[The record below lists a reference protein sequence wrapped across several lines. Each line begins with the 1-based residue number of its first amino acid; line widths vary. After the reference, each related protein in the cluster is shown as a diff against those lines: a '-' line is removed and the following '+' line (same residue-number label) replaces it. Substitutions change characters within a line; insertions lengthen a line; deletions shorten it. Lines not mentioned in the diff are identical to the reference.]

1 MLNNIC
7 HPNNFYPRVLKDLDE
22 ENVHILMLICNK
34 PQNRREM
41 PENRENVAV
50 PILRKYKWCYPSSLS
65 QLERMV
71 LGISWSGVKG
81 LLTAD

>member
-1 MLNNIC
+1 MSNNIC

-22 ENVHILMLICNK
+22 GNVHILVLICNK

-50 PILRKYKWCYPSSLS
+50 LILRKDKWPT
-65 QLERMV
+65 
-71 LGISWSGVKG
+71 G
-81 LLTAD
+81 LLNLIEEGI